1 MYLKKES
8 ARETGALTEKPRP
21 DIMKG
26 MNENDLR
33 ENGRVPM
40 LTKRQ
45 NMIMTIMNNQKDWI
59 VGKDLA
65 KLLNVSDRTIRND
78 IAAINEF
85 YADTM
90 IESNIRK
97 GYRIQGEKVK
107 RFIEE
112 TKKEI
117 PETGEERRWLIL
129 KTLVEHNQVNIYQLA
144 DQMCISEFSLEN
156 DMNKIRK
163 LLDNYQGLKVIRQSN
178 MLQLSGGEREKRH
191 LYEELISYKISGNLW
206 NLNKVAENFMRF
218 DLLKVKEL
226 LKDIFEEFHYQ
237 MNEVRIPTLLI
248 HVGVILERNF
258 ACHFLKEDEEQQG
271 KYGREEY
278 EISRHFFEKIGARLS
293 LQVREAEICDF
304 AIYLEHGKRKGYC
317 EEEQLQGLASD
328 LVQHIIVEIRE
339 HFDID
344 FSEDCEFRL
353 GLEVH
358 TVSLLKRHYANV
370 EIDHTCLE
378 EVKRKYPL
386 IFEMGVWVC
395 KIMEEHLNIII
406 SENEISFI
414 ALHLGS
420 AYERANLRRKYR
432 CLLICP
438 HNQTVKDLC
447 IQKIVNRFQ
456 DRMEI
461 VGCMSYFE
469 ESLIREKNLDLILTT
484 QPVAHALDIETTE
497 ISMFFAHTD
506 EAAVFQTLN
515 RLDQIR
521 YRNNFQFFIL
531 NLIREEFFTANMAV
545 EEPEK
550 IISDMCDKLYARGY
564 VKENFK
570 EGVLK
575 RERLSPTSFFHGFA
589 IPHNMS
595 HQETI
600 HSAISTAILK
610 QPVQWG
616 SYEVRFVLLLAIT
629 EENRNFLKIFFD
641 WLDDIVSN
649 PEKFARLLEVQ
660 DYQSFVNTLL

>member
-1 MYLKKES
+1 
-8 ARETGALTEKPRP
+8 
-21 DIMKG
+21 
-26 MNENDLR
+26 
-33 ENGRVPM
+33 M

-575 RERLSPTSFFHGFA
+575 RERFSPTSFFHGFA

>member
-1 MYLKKES
+1 
-8 ARETGALTEKPRP
+8 
-21 DIMKG
+21 
-26 MNENDLR
+26 
-33 ENGRVPM
+33 M

-107 RFIEE
+107 RFTEE

-178 MLQLSGGEREKRH
+178 MLQLSGEEREKRH

>member
-1 MYLKKES
+1 
-8 ARETGALTEKPRP
+8 
-21 DIMKG
+21 
-26 MNENDLR
+26 
-33 ENGRVPM
+33 M

-144 DQMCISEFSLEN
+144 GQMCISEFSLEN

-406 SENEISFI
+406 SENVISFI

>member
-1 MYLKKES
+1 
-8 ARETGALTEKPRP
+8 
-21 DIMKG
+21 
-26 MNENDLR
+26 
-33 ENGRVPM
+33 M

-97 GYRIQGEKVK
+97 GYQIQGEKVK

-226 LKDIFEEFHYQ
+226 LKDIFEKFHYQ

>member
-1 MYLKKES
+1 
-8 ARETGALTEKPRP
+8 
-21 DIMKG
+21 
-26 MNENDLR
+26 
-33 ENGRVPM
+33 M

-218 DLLKVKEL
+218 DLLKVKDL

>member
-1 MYLKKES
+1 
-8 ARETGALTEKPRP
+8 
-21 DIMKG
+21 
-26 MNENDLR
+26 
-33 ENGRVPM
+33 M

-90 IESNIRK
+90 IESNIWK

>member
-1 MYLKKES
+1 
-8 ARETGALTEKPRP
+8 
-21 DIMKG
+21 
-26 MNENDLR
+26 
-33 ENGRVPM
+33 M

-107 RFIEE
+107 RFTEE

-163 LLDNYQGLKVIRQSN
+163 LLDNYQGLKIIRQSN
-178 MLQLSGGEREKRH
+178 MLQLSGEEREKRH

-344 FSEDCEFRL
+344 FSEDREFRL

-461 VGCMSYFE
+461 VDCMSYFE

-660 DYQSFVNTLL
+660 DYQNFVNTLL

>member
-1 MYLKKES
+1 
-8 ARETGALTEKPRP
+8 
-21 DIMKG
+21 
-26 MNENDLR
+26 
-33 ENGRVPM
+33 M

-218 DLLKVKEL
+218 NLLKVKEL

>member
-1 MYLKKES
+1 
-8 ARETGALTEKPRP
+8 
-21 DIMKG
+21 
-26 MNENDLR
+26 
-33 ENGRVPM
+33 M

-107 RFIEE
+107 RFTEE

-163 LLDNYQGLKVIRQSN
+163 LLDNYQGLKIIRQSN
-178 MLQLSGGEREKRH
+178 MLQLSG
-191 LYEELISYKISGNLW
+191 EELISYKISGNLW

-344 FSEDCEFRL
+344 FSEDREFRL

-461 VGCMSYFE
+461 VDCMSYFE

>member
-1 MYLKKES
+1 
-8 ARETGALTEKPRP
+8 
-21 DIMKG
+21 
-26 MNENDLR
+26 
-33 ENGRVPM
+33 M

-107 RFIEE
+107 RFTEE

-178 MLQLSGGEREKRH
+178 MLQLSGEEREKRH

-226 LKDIFEEFHYQ
+226 LKDIFEKFHYQ

-358 TVSLLKRHYANV
+358 TVSLLKRHYANI

-461 VGCMSYFE
+461 VDCMSYFE

>member
-1 MYLKKES
+1 
-8 ARETGALTEKPRP
+8 
-21 DIMKG
+21 
-26 MNENDLR
+26 
-33 ENGRVPM
+33 M

-129 KTLVEHNQVNIYQLA
+129 KTLVEHTQVNIYQLA

-278 EISRHFFEKIGARLS
+278 EISRHFFEKIGAKLS

-317 EEEQLQGLASD
+317 EEVQLQGLASD

>member
-1 MYLKKES
+1 
-8 ARETGALTEKPRP
+8 
-21 DIMKG
+21 
-26 MNENDLR
+26 
-33 ENGRVPM
+33 M

-107 RFIEE
+107 RFTEE

-178 MLQLSGGEREKRH
+178 MLQLSGEEREKRH

-237 MNEVRIPTLLI
+237 MNEIRIPTLLI

-344 FSEDCEFRL
+344 FSEDREFRL

-575 RERLSPTSFFHGFA
+575 RERLSSTSFFHGFA

>member
-1 MYLKKES
+1 
-8 ARETGALTEKPRP
+8 
-21 DIMKG
+21 
-26 MNENDLR
+26 
-33 ENGRVPM
+33 M

-506 EAAVFQTLN
+506 ESAVFQTLN

>member
-1 MYLKKES
+1 
-8 ARETGALTEKPRP
+8 
-21 DIMKG
+21 
-26 MNENDLR
+26 
-33 ENGRVPM
+33 M

-107 RFIEE
+107 RFTEE

-178 MLQLSGGEREKRH
+178 MLQLSGEEREKRH

-218 DLLKVKEL
+218 DLLKVKEI

-344 FSEDCEFRL
+344 FSEDREFRL

-461 VGCMSYFE
+461 VDCMSYFE

-515 RLDQIR
+515 RLDQNR

>member
-1 MYLKKES
+1 
-8 ARETGALTEKPRP
+8 
-21 DIMKG
+21 
-26 MNENDLR
+26 
-33 ENGRVPM
+33 M

-107 RFIEE
+107 RFTEE

-178 MLQLSGGEREKRH
+178 MLQLSGEEREKRH

-258 ACHFLKEDEEQQG
+258 ASHFLKEDEEQQG

-344 FSEDCEFRL
+344 FSENREFRL

-461 VGCMSYFE
+461 VDCMSYFE

-545 EEPEK
+545 DEPEK

-575 RERLSPTSFFHGFA
+575 RERLSPTSFFQGFA

>member
-1 MYLKKES
+1 
-8 ARETGALTEKPRP
+8 
-21 DIMKG
+21 
-26 MNENDLR
+26 
-33 ENGRVPM
+33 M

-339 HFDID
+339 HFDIN
-344 FSEDCEFRL
+344 FSEDREFRL

-461 VGCMSYFE
+461 VDCMSYFE

>member
-1 MYLKKES
+1 
-8 ARETGALTEKPRP
+8 
-21 DIMKG
+21 
-26 MNENDLR
+26 
-33 ENGRVPM
+33 M

-107 RFIEE
+107 RFTEE

-218 DLLKVKEL
+218 DLLKVKEI

-344 FSEDCEFRL
+344 FSEDREFRL

-461 VGCMSYFE
+461 VDCMSYFE

>member
-1 MYLKKES
+1 M
-8 ARETGALTEKPRP
+8 TEKPRP

>member
-1 MYLKKES
+1 
-8 ARETGALTEKPRP
+8 
-21 DIMKG
+21 
-26 MNENDLR
+26 
-33 ENGRVPM
+33 M

-107 RFIEE
+107 RFTEE

-144 DQMCISEFSLEN
+144 DQMYISEFSLEN

-178 MLQLSGGEREKRH
+178 MLQLSGEEREKRH

-344 FSEDCEFRL
+344 FSEDREFRL

-461 VGCMSYFE
+461 VDCMSYFE

>member
-1 MYLKKES
+1 
-8 ARETGALTEKPRP
+8 
-21 DIMKG
+21 
-26 MNENDLR
+26 
-33 ENGRVPM
+33 M

-163 LLDNYQGLKVIRQSN
+163 LLDNYQELKVIRQSN

>member
-1 MYLKKES
+1 
-8 ARETGALTEKPRP
+8 
-21 DIMKG
+21 
-26 MNENDLR
+26 
-33 ENGRVPM
+33 M

-226 LKDIFEEFHYQ
+226 LKNIFEEFHYQ

>member
-1 MYLKKES
+1 
-8 ARETGALTEKPRP
+8 
-21 DIMKG
+21 
-26 MNENDLR
+26 
-33 ENGRVPM
+33 M

-258 ACHFLKEDEEQQG
+258 ACHFFKEDEEQQG

>member
-1 MYLKKES
+1 
-8 ARETGALTEKPRP
+8 
-21 DIMKG
+21 
-26 MNENDLR
+26 
-33 ENGRVPM
+33 M

-45 NMIMTIMNNQKDWI
+45 DMIMTIMNNQKDWI

>member
-1 MYLKKES
+1 
-8 ARETGALTEKPRP
+8 
-21 DIMKG
+21 
-26 MNENDLR
+26 
-33 ENGRVPM
+33 M

-378 EVKRKYPL
+378 EVKREYPL

>member
-1 MYLKKES
+1 
-8 ARETGALTEKPRP
+8 
-21 DIMKG
+21 
-26 MNENDLR
+26 
-33 ENGRVPM
+33 M

-461 VGCMSYFE
+461 VGCMSCFE

>member
-1 MYLKKES
+1 
-8 ARETGALTEKPRP
+8 
-21 DIMKG
+21 
-26 MNENDLR
+26 
-33 ENGRVPM
+33 M

-107 RFIEE
+107 RFTEE

-178 MLQLSGGEREKRH
+178 MLQLSGEEREKRH

-218 DLLKVKEL
+218 DLLKVKEI

-461 VGCMSYFE
+461 VDCMSYFE

>member
-1 MYLKKES
+1 
-8 ARETGALTEKPRP
+8 
-21 DIMKG
+21 
-26 MNENDLR
+26 
-33 ENGRVPM
+33 M

-629 EENRNFLKIFFD
+629 EENRKFLKIFFD

>member
-1 MYLKKES
+1 
-8 ARETGALTEKPRP
+8 
-21 DIMKG
+21 
-26 MNENDLR
+26 
-33 ENGRVPM
+33 M

-107 RFIEE
+107 RFTEE

-178 MLQLSGGEREKRH
+178 MLQLSGEEREKRH

-344 FSEDCEFRL
+344 FSEDREFRL

-370 EIDHTCLE
+370 EIDHTC
-378 EVKRKYPL
+378 
-386 IFEMGVWVC
+386 
-395 KIMEEHLNIII
+395 HLNIII

-461 VGCMSYFE
+461 VDCMSYFE

>member
-1 MYLKKES
+1 
-8 ARETGALTEKPRP
+8 
-21 DIMKG
+21 
-26 MNENDLR
+26 
-33 ENGRVPM
+33 M

-59 VGKDLA
+59 VGKNLA

>member
-1 MYLKKES
+1 M
-8 ARETGALTEKPRP
+8 
-21 DIMKG
+21 
-26 MNENDLR
+26 
-33 ENGRVPM
+33 
-40 LTKRQ
+40 
-45 NMIMTIMNNQKDWI
+45 
-59 VGKDLA
+59 
-65 KLLNVSDRTIRND
+65 
-78 IAAINEF
+78 
-85 YADTM
+85 
-90 IESNIRK
+90 
-97 GYRIQGEKVK
+97 
-107 RFIEE
+107 
-112 TKKEI
+112 
-117 PETGEERRWLIL
+117 
-129 KTLVEHNQVNIYQLA
+129 
-144 DQMCISEFSLEN
+144 
-156 DMNKIRK
+156 
-163 LLDNYQGLKVIRQSN
+163 
-178 MLQLSGGEREKRH
+178 
-191 LYEELISYKISGNLW
+191 
-206 NLNKVAENFMRF
+206 
-218 DLLKVKEL
+218 
-226 LKDIFEEFHYQ
+226 
-237 MNEVRIPTLLI
+237 
-248 HVGVILERNF
+248 
-258 ACHFLKEDEEQQG
+258 
-271 KYGREEY
+271 
-278 EISRHFFEKIGARLS
+278 
-293 LQVREAEICDF
+293 
-304 AIYLEHGKRKGYC
+304 
-317 EEEQLQGLASD
+317 
-328 LVQHIIVEIRE
+328 
-339 HFDID
+339 
-344 FSEDCEFRL
+344 
-353 GLEVH
+353 
-358 TVSLLKRHYANV
+358 
-370 EIDHTCLE
+370 
-378 EVKRKYPL
+378 
-386 IFEMGVWVC
+386 WVC

-461 VGCMSYFE
+461 VDCMSYFE

>member
-1 MYLKKES
+1 
-8 ARETGALTEKPRP
+8 
-21 DIMKG
+21 
-26 MNENDLR
+26 
-33 ENGRVPM
+33 M

-641 WLDDIVSN
+641 WLEDIVSN

>member
-1 MYLKKES
+1 
-8 ARETGALTEKPRP
+8 
-21 DIMKG
+21 
-26 MNENDLR
+26 
-33 ENGRVPM
+33 M

-278 EISRHFFEKIGARLS
+278 EISRHFFEKIGAGLS

-575 RERLSPTSFFHGFA
+575 RERLSPTSFFHCFA

-595 HQETI
+595 HHETI